1 MHNNNVQKNQ
11 FTQRRRAFL
20 PMEGAI
26 NSVLD
31 ASATS
36 DANGFTKP
44 QPQKNER

>member
-11 FTQRRRAFL
+11 FAQRRRAFL

-26 NSVLD
+26 DSVLD

-36 DANGFTKP
+36 DANGFKKP
-44 QPQKNER
+44 LPQKTER